1 MARQINRLT
10 ARAVSAIIK
19 PGLLADGGGLL
30 LQVTK
35 SGAKSWIYR
44 FTLNKKTRDMG
55 LGPLQSVP
63 LSDARDIAANA
74 RKLVA
79 SGIDPIDDRKAR
91 QASAATATRHGTS
104 FRACAEEYIRL
115 NSDGWKNAKH
125 RQQWANTLNTYA
137 YPMIGDLHVGTI
149 TKQHVLEIIEPM
161 WLEKAETA
169 SRVRT
174 RIETVLDMAISADLR
189 ESENPA
195 RLAVLKF
202 LLPNRGQRPKVQHHN
217 ALPYEQISDFMFD
230 LRGQNGLSAPAL
242 ALIILTATR
251 TSEALNAKWD
261 EIDLDECVWSIP
273 AARMKA
279 GRDYRVPLTA
289 PAITLLKDLGRI
301 DGNDHIFPGMK
312 AKRPLSNMACL
323 TLLKRMG
330 RGDLTVHGFR
340 STFRDWAAE
349 QTAFPRDVAEMALAH
364 TVKDKVEAAYRRG
377 DLFEKRRE
385 LMDAWAEYCG
395 GING

>member
-10 ARAVSAIIK
+10 ARAVSTTTK
-19 PGLLADGGGLL
+19 LGLLADGGGLF

-35 SGAKSWIYR
+35 GGAKSWIYR

-55 LGPLQSVP
+55 LGPWQSVP

-91 QASAATATRHGTS
+91 QACAATATRHGPS

-115 NSDGWKNAKH
+115 NQDGWKNAKH
-125 RQQWANTLNTYA
+125 RQQWPSTLKA
-137 YPMIGDLHVGTI
+137 YVFPVIGGKHVKDVSKRDI
-149 TKQHVLEIIEPM
+149 VDILEPI
-161 WLEKAETA
+161 WTEKPETA
-169 SRVRT
+169 RRVRS
-174 RIETVLDMAISADLR
+174 RIEIVIDMAIAADLR

-195 RLAVLKF
+195 RLSVLKF
-202 LLPNRGQRPKVQHHN
+202 LLSAQANKATHHP
-217 ALPYEQISDFMFD
+217 ALPYEQIGGFMAD
-230 LRGQNGLSAPAL
+230 LRKQEGIAAL
-242 ALIILTATR
+242 ALEFIILTATR
-251 TSEALNAKWD
+251 TSETLNAKWD
-261 EIDLDECVWSIP
+261 EIENHVWKIP
-273 AARMKA
+273 GERMKS
-279 GRDYRVPLTA
+279 GREHRVPLSGGA
-289 PAITLLKDLGRI
+289 VTLLESLPRLRE
-301 DGNDHIFPGMK
+301 NDHVFPGQK
-312 AKRPLSNMACL
+312 AKRPPSNMACL

-377 DLFEKRRE
+377 DLFEKRRK